1 MRFQLSGILNV
12 LTIVLVIGIVA
23 VVALFGTFLLDNDR
37 TPTTELERAVV
48 AAEEAVRANPED
60 ANARIKLAAAYLESG
75 ALAAAEEQASVGAR
89 LAPTDPSAQYA
100 LGLVY
105 SKRGDNEKAIATLT
119 KAANM
124 EGQLAGFYQDVYAA
138 LAQVYQ
144 RNDQADKALES
155 INGALDFGPE
165 NALLLIERAKIYEAE
180 ELWADALYDYQQ
192 ARSYSPD
199 LEEAV
204 EGATRVAN
212 EHPESVEEA
221 KQRFEEDNSGS
232 SEPTDAPTGD
242 ESTGDAQ

>member
-1 MRFQLSGILNV
+1 MRFRLSGVLNV
-12 LTIVLVIGIVA
+12 LTVVLIVGIVLII
-23 VVALFGTFLLDNDR
+23 ALFAVFLLNRDR
-37 TPTTELERAVV
+37 TPRTELERAVV

-75 ALAAAEEQASVGAR
+75 ALAAAEEQATIGAR

-100 LGLVY
+100 LGLVH

-124 EGQLAGFYQDVYAA
+124 EGQLAGFYQDVWAA
-138 LAQVYQ
+138 LTQVYL
-144 RNDQADKALES
+144 RNDQEDKALES
-155 INGALDFGPE
+155 INKALDFGPE
-165 NALLLIERAKIYEAE
+165 NALLLIERAKVYESQEA
-180 ELWADALYDYQQ
+180 WADALYDYQM

-204 EGATRVAN
+204 EGATRIAN

-221 KQRFEEDNSGS
+221 KQRFESDVDGS
-232 SEPTDAPTGD
+232 SEATDAPAGD
-242 ESTGDAQ
+242 ASGDAQ